1 MRRSVTKISLILGI
15 IFLQACSPTRR
26 LSEDQLWLVSNEILI
41 DEKTAQDD
49 ELSSLLLQKPNT
61 KLPII
66 GVPLG
71 VLVHNLAK
79 PNPHQRFEQW
89 LTAKPKRAQR
99 LERLLSAKQIRAID
113 TAKIKFNRWLQNTG
127 SAPVVIDTLKASR
140 SLDQLKKYFYNQGYF
155 NIKGRYTVLKDT
167 TQLNRGRLRYALNL
181 NRRYAIGDIGIDIES
196 PLIDSLFTATKDA
209 SFIKTAEPYDLA
221 NFDNE
226 RARITLQM
234 RNSGFYFF
242 DQDYV
247 TFEADTNGLDH
258 RVNVNYIIPNR
269 RINKGDSISTTAP
282 FKQYTIN
289 RVRIITDHDARNQM
303 QPFTDTIQFNGYELY
318 SHGGAKYRAKAL
330 TNAIALIP
338 GALYRDI
345 DRTVTNTQIN
355 ELRNFKYPTIHYR
368 VDPSD
373 TTETGLISTIYL
385 TPRKKYTFGLDLDAY
400 TSTIQ
405 QFGVGFSTSFLIRN
419 VFKGAENLEI
429 SARGSVGSSKDNAI
443 SDSKFFNSSDV
454 GIDARLSIP
463 RLLFPVNTQSIIPK
477 YMAPTTA
484 ISTGLNSQQNIG
496 LDRQN
501 FNGIFS
507 YRWRP
512 SNTRT
517 NLLDVLNLQ
526 YVRNLNAANY
536 FNVYRASYQ
545 RLNDIAQEVDYPF
558 DGDESTLGIPDQA
571 NAFLVSAQN
580 DQNPW
585 SFTPELSREMN
596 AIAQRKNRL
605 TENNLIL
612 ASNFTWQMDNR
623 EAVNDN
629 SFTRFQWKVEL
640 AGSLLSQL
648 SQLTGTKDASGRQE
662 LFGVAFSQYA
672 KFELDYIRHWDL
684 GNQNIMAFRSFGGWA
699 LPFGNSSSIPFTR
712 SYFAGGANDIRGWR
726 AYDLGPGSSG
736 STLDFNEANFKLSVN
751 LEYRFPI
758 FGGFKGAFFTDVG
771 NIWNFKD
778 DVLDPKFQFNGLED
792 LKELAVATG
801 FGLRYDF
808 GFFVIRFDTG
818 FKTHNPARPPNDRW
832 FKEYNFANAVY
843 NIGINYPF

>member
-1 MRRSVTKISLILGI
+1 M
-15 IFLQACSPTRR
+15 
-26 LSEDQLWLVSNEILI
+26 
-41 DEKTAQDD
+41 
-49 ELSSLLLQKPNT
+49 
-61 KLPII
+61 
-66 GVPLG
+66 
-71 VLVHNLAK
+71 
-79 PNPHQRFEQW
+79 
-89 LTAKPKRAQR
+89 
-99 LERLLSAKQIRAID
+99 
-113 TAKIKFNRWLQNTG
+113 
-127 SAPVVIDTLKASR
+127 
-140 SLDQLKKYFYNQGYF
+140 
-155 NIKGRYTVLKDT
+155 
-167 TQLNRGRLRYALNL
+167 
-181 NRRYAIGDIGIDIES
+181 
-196 PLIDSLFTATKDA
+196 
-209 SFIKTAEPYDLA
+209 
-221 NFDNE
+221 
-226 RARITLQM
+226 
-234 RNSGFYFF
+234 
-242 DQDYV
+242 
-247 TFEADTNGLDH
+247 
-258 RVNVNYIIPNR
+258 
-269 RINKGDSISTTAP
+269 
-282 FKQYTIN
+282 
-289 RVRIITDHDARNQM
+289 
-303 QPFTDTIQFNGYELY
+303 
-318 SHGGAKYRAKAL
+318 
-330 TNAIALIP
+330 
-338 GALYRDI
+338 
-345 DRTVTNTQIN
+345 
-355 ELRNFKYPTIHYR
+355 
-368 VDPSD
+368 
-373 TTETGLISTIYL
+373 
-385 TPRKKYTFGLDLDAY
+385 
-400 TSTIQ
+400 
-405 QFGVGFSTSFLIRN
+405 
-419 VFKGAENLEI
+419 
-429 SARGSVGSSKDNAI
+429 
-443 SDSKFFNSSDV
+443 
-454 GIDARLSIP
+454 
-463 RLLFPVNTQSIIPK
+463 
-477 YMAPTTA
+477 
-484 ISTGLNSQQNIG
+484 
-496 LDRQN
+496 
-501 FNGIFS
+501 
-507 YRWRP
+507 
-512 SNTRT
+512 
-517 NLLDVLNLQ
+517 LNLQ

-558 DGDESTLGIPDQA
+558 DGDETTLGIPDQA
-571 NAFLVSAQN
+571 NAFLASAQN

-758 FGGFKGAFFTDVG
+758 FGGFKGAFFTDIG

-818 FKTHNPARPPNDRW
+818 FKTHNPARPSNDRW